1 MGTCVSRGLPPYGS
15 PSATFTGSIGSDGS
29 GEGTYTD
36 SQGFRGSWSVV
47 RGSGGGGLGG
57 FNFMVI
63 VEAMLA
69 IINSFA
75 FIGEA
80 IGLSSIMAAS
90 VASLR

>member
-1 MGTCVSRGLPPYGS
+1 M
-15 PSATFTGSIGSDGS
+15 
-29 GEGTYTD
+29 
-36 SQGFRGSWSVV
+36 V
-47 RGSGGGGLGG
+47 RVSGGGGLGG

-63 VEAMLA
+63 VEVMLA

-80 IGLSSIMAAS
+80 IGLSSILAAS